1 MNVAYQTLS
10 KVLDILSAPP
20 GGASDLS
27 KALASLSDTTLRR
40 YKVDEEDLKPCCKL
54 EKMAQYLESISKP
67 IIYKFFA
74 TLPTT

>member
-27 KALASLSDTTLRR
+27 KALASISDTTLRR
-40 YKVDEEDLKPCCKL
+40 YKVDEEDLKPCCKS
-54 EKMAQYLESISKP
+54 EKMVQYLESISKL
-67 IIYKFFA
+67 IICKFFD